1 MPLWVVYF
9 IDRELINKIKASS
22 IVYINNTQI
31 AMFNRLLF
39 FGDIILSRWIKAKM
53 HHATTKTAYT
63 IPIIDH
69 VLI

>member
-1 MPLWVVYF
+1 
-9 IDRELINKIKASS
+9 
-22 IVYINNTQI
+22 
-31 AMFNRLLF
+31 MFNRLLF